1 MINFIKAVVFIIIF
15 VCLYYVF
22 SYISLPNENIK
33 QYGMYKT
40 SLYEILG
47 EKKDTID
54 VVVLGD
60 SLVYSSV
67 SPMEIYANYGY
78 TVFDCSEAAQ
88 IFSDAFKYYEVAVD
102 NQHPK
107 VLIIGANIFFRDGDK
122 KPYYNKWQKILKNNI
137 PLIIYHDNW
146 KKIFYS
152 HIGRVNVEKGYRLN
166 ETVDPSI
173 NKRYMRTT
181 RRRSII
187 PSVNI
192 KYFERMIKIAKK
204 NNIKIVLLGLPS
216 QKSWNYSRHNA
227 IKDIAT
233 KYNVEYINM
242 NLIDLNIDWTVDTK
256 DQGSHLN
263 YQGAKKASI
272 YLGEYLKK
280 LGILKD
286 HRNDPKYVDWNKSH
300 KIHLRNLENK

>member
-1 MINFIKAVVFIIIF
+1 MINFIKTVIFIGIF
-15 VCLYYVF
+15 VVLYYMF
-22 SYISLPNENIK
+22 SYISLPSANIK

-47 EKKDTID
+47 EKKNTID

-67 SPMEIYANYGY
+67 SPMDIYEKYGY
-78 TVFDCSEAAQ
+78 TVFNCAEPAQ
-88 IFSDAFKYYEVAVD
+88 IFSDAFKYYEIAVD

-107 VLIIGANIFFRDGDK
+107 IVILGANIFFRDGDK
-122 KPYYNKWQKILKNNI
+122 KPYYNRWQKILKNNI

-146 KKIFYS
+146 KKIFFS

-166 ETVDPSI
+166 KTID
-173 NKRYMRTT
+173 
-181 RRRSII
+181 

-192 KYFERMIKIAKK
+192 KYMRRTRRKSVIPDVNIKYFEKMIKIAEK

-216 QKSWNYSRHNA
+216 QKSWSYARHNA
-227 IKDIAT
+227 IKDIAN
-233 KYNVEYINM
+233 KYNIKYINM
-242 NLIDLNIDWTVDTK
+242 NLINLNIDWTVDTK

-263 YQGAKKASI
+263 YQGAKKSSTYI
-272 YLGEYLKK
+272 GEYLKK
-280 LGILKD
+280 LNILKD

-300 KIHLRNLENK
+300 KIHLRNIEN